1 MSSSG
6 SVLPKALMPGSLGTA
21 QAWSP
26 LKADKTHHAL
36 AFFFFFLSVLFC
48 FIFLVRVSIF
58 AFEIYF
64 PNLKYY
70 IHTPEMT

>member
-1 MSSSG
+1 
-6 SVLPKALMPGSLGTA
+6 MPGSLGTA

-36 AFFFFFLSVLFC
+36 AFFFLSVLFFC
-48 FIFLVRVSIF
+48 FFFLVRVSIF